1 MKDGLRKM
9 VEEYIEECD
18 TVIETKNH
26 SEACKLQKKIT
37 SVFGNQ
43 NFIPDIRNGLDR
55 LLVVPMNGTPARA
68 VDYMGNIEKLREK
81 LRLFLYT
88 KDDIV
93 SNDTY
98 RKNITINANSNV
110 SGSGNSTNTNTNTN
124 TVNATFDIK
133 TELDKARQTIEDD
146 ESISDTDRD
155 EINEKLNEIET
166 VMADNPTNNE
176 KWKKLKSIFSWVTT
190 KGFKIGETIIPL
202 ATKILF
208 PDAE

>member
-146 ESISDTDRD
+146 EVLGDEDKE
-155 EINEKLNEIET
+155 EINAKLDEIET
-166 VMADNPTNNE
+166 VMAEDPSNNE
-176 KWKKLKSIFSWVTT
+176 KWKKLKSVVNWVTT
-190 KGFKIGETIIPL
+190 KGYKIGQLVMPL
-202 ATKILF
+202 ITKALF

>member
-110 SGSGNSTNTNTNTN
+110 SGSGNSTNTNTNT
-124 TVNATFDIK
+124 VNATFDIK

-146 ESISDTDRD
+146 EVLGDEDKE
-155 EINEKLNEIET
+155 EINAKLDEIET
-166 VMADNPTNNE
+166 VMAEDPSNNE
-176 KWKKLKSIFSWVTT
+176 KWKKLKSVVNWVTT
-190 KGFKIGETIIPL
+190 KGYKIGQLVMPL
-202 ATKILF
+202 ITKALF

>member
-98 RKNITINANSNV
+98 RKNITINANSSV
-110 SGSGNSTNTNTNTN
+110 SGSGNSTNTNNNTN

-133 TELDKARQTIEDD
+133 VALDKARKEIEENEYLDD
-146 ESISDTDRD
+146 DAKA
-155 EINEKLNEIET
+155 EINEQLDQIES
-166 VMADNPTNNE
+166 VMGEDQSNND
-176 KWKKLKSIFSWVTT
+176 KWKKLKSVVNWVSN
-190 KGFKIGETIIPL
+190 KGYKIGQLVMPL
-202 ATKILF
+202 ITKALF